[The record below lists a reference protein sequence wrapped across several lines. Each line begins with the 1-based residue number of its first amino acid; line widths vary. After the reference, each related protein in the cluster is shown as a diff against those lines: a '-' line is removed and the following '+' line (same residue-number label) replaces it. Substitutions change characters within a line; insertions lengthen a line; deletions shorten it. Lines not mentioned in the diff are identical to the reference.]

1 MKRLLAFTF
10 SILLCLN
17 MAVAIGYPFS
27 PGDPELSQAL
37 DYLKGQQKD
46 DGSIG
51 GFGVSPWIVM
61 AISASGEDPNNWKKS
76 STAPSIVDYL
86 RNNANQIDENDP
98 LEWGKLILAIT
109 AAYENPADFGGLDY
123 VAKLKSFYDNIQIG
137 DSSSL
142 NDDFWGILALIS
154 AGENKSSEI
163 IQTCKNYILDNQ
175 NSDGGWS
182 YGTGLSSDVDNTAAA
197 ILALVAAG
205 VDNDS
210 DIILNGLSSIKSHQN
225 NDGGFPFLPGTGSNS
240 GSTSWV
246 IDAIVKA
253 GQDPTNSFWLTPTD
267 SNPIDYLLSL
277 QNGDGSFNYTAT
289 ANTSALWMTAYAIP
303 ALMGKPYPVVVLSP
317 PQESQPPT
325 AVALYDP
332 ESITAATLELTWSRN
347 SDVDFSKYEIHKSTL
362 LDFSQTASTLTA
374 TLLSRF
380 DTSYMVTNLSANTTY
395 YFKVRVIDTE
405 DLYAD
410 SNEVY
415 GTTLKPSTY
424 DDMLSSDGSTIS
436 ENLALII
443 ILFAALAA
451 LIALAILILKRRREA
466 K

>member
-17 MAVAIGYPFS
+17 IAAIEGYPYS

-51 GFGVSPWIVM
+51 GFGVSPWVVM
-61 AISASGEDPNNWKKS
+61 AISASGEDPHNWKMS
-76 STAPSIVDYL
+76 SAAPSIVDYL

-109 AAYENPADFGGLDY
+109 AAYENPVNFGGLNY
-123 VAKLKSFYDNIQIG
+123 VAKLKSFYDDSQIG

-154 AGENKSSEI
+154 AGENKSSGI

-182 YGTGLSSDVDNTAAA
+182 YGIGLSSDIDNTAAA
-197 ILALVAAG
+197 ILALVTAG
-205 VDNDS
+205 VDDNS
-210 DIILNGLSSIKSHQN
+210 DIILNGLSYIKSHQN
-225 NDGGFPFLPGTGSNS
+225 NDGGFPFLPGMSSNS
-240 GSTSWV
+240 ASTSWV

-253 GQDPTNSFWLTPTD
+253 GQDPINSFWLTPTD
-267 SNPIDYLLSL
+267 NNPINYLLSL

-289 ANTSALWMTAYAIP
+289 TNTSALWMTAYAIP
-303 ALMGKPYPVVVLSP
+303 ALIGKPYPVVVLSLL
-317 PQESQPPT
+317 QESQAPT
-325 AVALYDP
+325 AATLYDP
-332 ESITAATLELTWSRN
+332 KSITTATLELTWSRN
-347 SDVDFSKYEIHKSTL
+347 SDMDFSKYEIHRSTV
-362 LDFSQTASTLTA
+362 LDFTPTASTLTA
-374 TLLSRF
+374 TLHSRF
-380 DTSYMVTNLSANTTY
+380 DTSYVVTNLSANTTY
-395 YFKVRVIDTE
+395 YFKIRIIDTE

-415 GTTLKPSTY
+415 GTTTNKSTS
-424 DDMLSSDGSTIS
+424 DDMLPSDGSAIS
-436 ENLALII
+436 ENLAQII
-443 ILFAALAA
+443 ILFAAMVV
-451 LIALAILILKRRREA
+451 LIIFAILILKRRRRA